1 MGRVVEGGI
10 RVLVKPGLKD
20 CLVPNFGKSGLQL
33 EIHFRGEYQSFVT
46 LAESNHD
53 SNN

>member
-1 MGRVVEGGI
+1 MVEGGI

-20 CLVPNFGKSGLQL
+20 CLVPNFGKLGLQL
-33 EIHFRGEYQSFVT
+33 EIRFWGEYQSFVT
-46 LAESNHD
+46 LVELNHD